1 MYDSVITLASIS
13 SLETPRSISG
23 VSNRL
28 TALVA
33 EPRVRLLGKG
43 LEMSLPKDAAPLM
56 NRSIQTSKNFPRLES
71 EVSGLICIVVAIINL
86 AQPPSLPYHIPL
98 CISGTVRSL
107 GLGYVVKFIVVGSI
121 SISVIHSI
129 LSTSDDQDQ
138 RFLRAFCTSV
148 YNLISRLL
156 PEEKRRIITQQAG
169 PERGISTEA
178 LSQLLASVAGAWTT
192 TVTMRYTS
200 LLWALGASAVHAQNS
215 PMQVT
220 VPSNDSTDLLPA
232 STSPR
237 FLLNG
242 TEFPD
247 LPVLSLAP
255 LGPYVQLT
263 RTEFVQ
269 VDVTRQ
275 LINVNIDNSNDV
287 ADNKIA
293 YISCDP
299 EAYSG
304 YLNATDALS
313 NVLYSGSTTVI
324 VVLYSEY
331 SNHCE
336 VSNLDSA
343 PGISGILTTINPMA
357 ATTLA
362 KLDLSLASSGMAS
375 ILPDLNSYTNTSG
388 SGNFGNN
395 GNLLGPSPTTAVA
408 MIILYSI
415 TGIITAL
422 FIIIIITGAIRAHRH
437 PERYGPR
444 TIAGRMRQ
452 SRAKGIARAMLETL
466 PIVKF
471 GDHTD
476 LPAKPTDPAHDA
488 DGTRDIE
495 MSHAQTETTT
505 AHDATTTPEK
515 AVAEAGAGGAIAG
528 TESAAHDGTTED
540 GALSCSIC
548 TEDFTKGEEVRVLPC
563 NHKFHPDCVDP
574 WLLNVSGTCPLCRID
589 LRPVEEQTE
598 EGPAVEDAYA
608 NLPAG
613 EGTLHTPPPL
623 GLLSVGDGSGNHR
636 RGTLAGLRGVAH
648 GTRDERIA
656 ALRRYR
662 LERRRN
668 AHVDGQGEAPEQ
680 QAERRG
686 VFARLRVRTTRV
698 TEGMERL
705 QRAL

>member
-1 MYDSVITLASIS
+1 VDSRCD
-13 SLETPRSISG
+13 SLHRP
-23 VSNRL
+23 
-28 TALVA
+28 
-33 EPRVRLLGKG
+33 
-43 LEMSLPKDAAPLM
+43 
-56 NRSIQTSKNFPRLES
+56 QT
-71 EVSGLICIVVAIINL
+71 
-86 AQPPSLPYHIPL
+86 
-98 CISGTVRSL
+98 
-107 GLGYVVKFIVVGSI
+107 
-121 SISVIHSI
+121 
-129 LSTSDDQDQ
+129 TS
-138 RFLRAFCTSV
+138 
-148 YNLISRLL
+148 
-156 PEEKRRIITQQAG
+156 P
-169 PERGISTEA
+169 
-178 LSQLLASVAGAWTT
+178 
-192 TVTMRYTS
+192 VTMRYTS
-200 LLWALGASAVHAQNS
+200 LLALSATAVHAMYPSNT
-215 PMQVT
+215 PVQVT
-220 VPSNDSTDLLPA
+220 VPSNDSSDLLSA

-247 LPVLSLAP
+247 LPVISLAP
-255 LGPYVQLT
+255 LGPYAQLT
-263 RTEFVQ
+263 RSEFVQ

-275 LINVNIDNSNDV
+275 LINVNVDNSNNVPD
-287 ADNKIA
+287 DKIA

-299 EAYSG
+299 ESYSG

-324 VVLYSEY
+324 VILYSEF
-331 SNHCE
+331 SNHCN
-336 VSNLDSA
+336 VSDLNSA

-362 KLDLSLASSGMAS
+362 KMGLSLGSSGTAN

-388 SGNFGNN
+388 DGNMGDN

-476 LPAKPTDPAHDA
+476 LPAKPTDPALDA
-488 DGTRDIE
+488 EGTRDIE
-495 MSHAQTETTT
+495 MNPARAEATT
-505 AHDATTTPEK
+505 AHDATTTNIAEK
-515 AVAEAGAGGAIAG
+515 EVTGAGGSIAG

-589 LRPVEEQTE
+589 LRPVEEQTAE
-598 EGPAVEDAYA
+598 EEHADEDA
-608 NLPAG
+608 PPG
-613 EGTLHTPPPL
+613 EGTLNIPPPL
-623 GLLSVGDGSGNHR
+623 GIGGR
-636 RGTLAGLRGVAH
+636 RGTVAGLRGVAQ
-648 GTRDERIA
+648 GTREERIA

-662 LERRRN
+662 AERRRG
-668 AHVDGQGEAPEQ
+668 VDTAVEGEGAEQ